1 MGFEPGWAVGFRSKK
16 NKREIIFTFLTRV
29 LEELQLPLSW
39 GRRRVRLGSLPQYL
53 AWLGFQIVSIFVAA
67 QVGRRLEG

>member
-1 MGFEPGWAVGFRSKK
+1 MEF
-16 NKREIIFTFLTRV
+16 
-29 LEELQLPLSW
+29 QLPISW